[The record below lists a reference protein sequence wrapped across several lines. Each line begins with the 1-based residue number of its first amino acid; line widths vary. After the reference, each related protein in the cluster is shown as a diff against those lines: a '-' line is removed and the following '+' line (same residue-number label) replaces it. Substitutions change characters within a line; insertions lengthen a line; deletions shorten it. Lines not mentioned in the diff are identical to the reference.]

1 MTVGFSRTRGGDP
14 MIMTINDHEGEFF
27 PHTRG
32 WSYARRFK
40 CCNPYV
46 FPAHAGVILIEAD
59 WVWLLHCF
67 SRRRGGDPSI
77 FSNFSLS
84 MEFFPHTR
92 GWSYPGYRNWTGFH
106 VYFSR
111 RRGGDPVDTSTSW
124 TIPLF
129 FPQTRGWS
137 YRCLYSLYGSYVF
150 PAEAGVIPDYLAPSH
165 RWPSF
170 SRTRGGDPPPI
181 FPL

>member
-1 MTVGFSRTRGGDP
+1 MKTLS
-14 MIMTINDHEGEFF
+14 
-27 PHTRG
+27 
-32 WSYARRFK
+32 
-40 CCNPYV
+40 
-46 FPAHAGVILIEAD
+46 
-59 WVWLLHCF
+59 F

-150 PAEAGVIPDYLAPSH
+150 PAHAGVILHQFFLCSH
-165 RWPSF
+165 QASF
-170 SRTRGGDPPPI
+170 SRTRGCDPGDIVSMPYPYEF
-181 FPL
+181 FPHTRGWSRCSNIWTQSDLVFPARAGDWLHKMRYKKNILIENW

>member
-1 MTVGFSRTRGGDP
+1 MK
-14 MIMTINDHEGEFF
+14 NWFF

-32 WSYARRFK
+32 WSWTRQA
-40 CCNPYV
+40 NQQSSDV
-46 FPAHAGVILIEAD
+46 FPAHAEVILNGIISRMKT
-59 WVWLLHCF
+59 LSF

-150 PAEAGVIPDYLAPSH
+150 PAHAGVIPDYLAPSH

>member
-1 MTVGFSRTRGGDP
+1 MK
-14 MIMTINDHEGEFF
+14 NWFF

-32 WSYARRFK
+32 WSWTRQA
-40 CCNPYV
+40 NQQSSDI
-46 FPAHAGVILIEAD
+46 FPAHAEVILNGIISRMKT
-59 WVWLLHCF
+59 LSF
-67 SRRRGGDPSI
+67 SRIRGGDPSI

-137 YRCLYSLYGSYVF
+137 CRHIHKLDNPSVF
-150 PAEAGVIPDYLAPSH
+150 PADAGVILQMLVFAL
-165 RWPSF
+165 WKLCF
-170 SRTRGGDPPPI
+170 SRTRGGDP
-181 FPL
+181 